1 MTPLHWEVA
10 LNITP
15 FQGSVAEQWQRN
27 HNLCEV
33 SSIDTKPLQKMS
45 LYTWE
50 HQGTAG
56 GWARRTCLGNLQMGA
71 RQELFMESTWG
82 LYLCVGLFKWVS
94 AEQHKFKQA
103 DLPAIRT
110 TPPLCAGFGFLATR
124 MEKNKKRGRGDQLF
138 TGLPGTNQGSQKK
151 SSVPIECPLP
161 SPLATSRQALQGVWA
176 QAARAVRA
184 LHGQASGSIWKP
196 LENTSKRLFTEP
208 SHSPYA
214 EEKWKVG
221 KEKHKQGKGADD
233 LLLMYRLQPTNTS
246 DLYFSFSVREKLSY
260 F

>member
-1 MTPLHWEVA
+1 MRCHQLTQNLCRKWDSTPESTKAQL
-10 LNITP
+10 
-15 FQGSVAEQWQRN
+15 VAEQEGLAWAICKWEQGRN
-27 HNLCEV
+27 CSWNLLGGFIYVLGCLNEC
-33 SSIDTKPLQKMS
+33 LQNSRNSNKQT
-45 LYTWE
+45 Y
-50 HQGTAG
+50 
-56 GWARRTCLGNLQMGA
+56 LQP
-71 RQELFMESTWG
+71 
-82 LYLCVGLFKWVS
+82 
-94 AEQHKFKQA
+94 EQ
-103 DLPAIRT
+103 
-110 TPPLCAGFGFLATR
+110 PPLCAGFGFLETR
-124 MEKNKKRGRGDQLF
+124 MVKKNKKGGGNQLF
-138 TGLPGTNQGSQKK
+138 TGFPVTNQGSHKK

-161 SPLATSRQALQGVWA
+161 FPTGTSRQALQGAWA
-176 QAARAVRA
+176 EAANAVRA

-196 LENTSKRLFTEP
+196 LENTSRRLFTEP

>member
-1 MTPLHWEVA
+1 MTPLHWKAA

-15 FQGSVAEQWQRN
+15 FQKSVAEQWQRN
-27 HNLCEV
+27 NLCEV
-33 SSIDTKPLQKMS
+33 SSTDTKPLQKMR
-45 LYTWE
+45 LNTWE

-56 GWARRTCLGNLQMGA
+56 GWARRTCLGNLQMGT

-94 AEQHKFKQA
+94 AEQQKFQQA
-103 DLPAIRT
+103 DLPATRT
-110 TPPLCAGFGFLATR
+110 TPSLCWFWIPGNQDGK
-124 MEKNKKRGRGDQLF
+124 KNKKGGGNQLF
-138 TGLPGTNQGSQKK
+138 TGFPVTNQGSHKK

-161 SPLATSRQALQGVWA
+161 FPTGTSRQALQGAWA
-176 QAARAVRA
+176 EAASAVRA

-196 LENTSKRLFTEP
+196 LENTSRRLFTEP